1 MDPRRPEFGN
11 QGPASGYLDGL
22 RDPLRFASQSDH
34 AAPSAGTG
42 QLGSQRV
49 RPNRFHES
57 LKGGAANSD

>member
-1 MDPRRPEFGN
+1 MDPGRPKFGN

-42 QLGSQRV
+42 QLGPQCMRS
-49 RPNRFHES
+49 NRFHES
-57 LKGGAANSD
+57 LKRGTTNSD